1 MKTLLHKI
9 TTSQSG
15 YSALALRI
23 PIGIIFMAHGA
34 QKLFGWFG
42 GYAWKAQDN
51 GWHQLDLALAY

>member
-1 MKTLLHKI
+1 MKALLHKI

-34 QKLFGWFG
+34 RNCLVGLAAT
-42 GYAWKAQDN
+42 AWKAQDN

>member
-1 MKTLLHKI
+1 MKALLHKI

-34 QKLFGWFG
+34 QKLFGLAAT
-42 GYAWKAQDN
+42 AWKAQDN

>member
-1 MKTLLHKI
+1 MKALLHKI

-23 PIGIIFMAHGA
+23 PIGRTALRNCLAGLA
-34 QKLFGWFG
+34 AT
-42 GYAWKAQDN
+42 AWKAQDN